1 MDEFSAIVWNP
12 FLPGTFEYPNHQV
25 MSSPESHTQQ
35 LALSALTML
44 GIGGIV
50 GALVAIYGLVSG
62 TITI

>member
-1 MDEFSAIVWNP
+1 
-12 FLPGTFEYPNHQV
+12 
-25 MSSPESHTQQ
+25 MSSPESQTQK

-44 GIGGIV
+44 VIGGIV